1 MQYERARRCSLLSL
15 NPSKMMTVD
24 SISLTILTPEK
35 TLLEIMVSKVEL
47 PGAKGRF
54 MVLKNHIPLI
64 SALVEGSVTYMSDG
78 KEGRVEI
85 RNGFAE
91 INANKVIVC
100 AEV

>member
-1 MQYERARRCSLLSL
+1 
-15 NPSKMMTVD
+15 MTMTD

>member
-1 MQYERARRCSLLSL
+1 
-15 NPSKMMTVD
+15 MTD
-24 SISLTILTPEK
+24 SISLTVLTPEK

-64 SALVEGSVTYMSDG
+64 SALVEGNVTYMSEG
-78 KEGRVEI
+78 NEGRVAI
-85 RNGFAE
+85 TTGFAE

>member
-1 MQYERARRCSLLSL
+1 
-15 NPSKMMTVD
+15 MMD

-35 TLLEIMVSKVEL
+35 TLLDIMVSKVEL

-64 SALVEGSVTYMSDG
+64 SALVEGSVAYMSDG

>member
-1 MQYERARRCSLLSL
+1 MA
-15 NPSKMMTVD
+15 MTD
-24 SISLTILTPEK
+24 NISLTVLTPEK

-64 SALVEGSVTYMSDG
+64 SSLVEGSVTYMSDG

-85 RNGFAE
+85 LTGFVE

>member
-1 MQYERARRCSLLSL
+1 
-15 NPSKMMTVD
+15 MTMAD

-35 TLLEIMVSKVEL
+35 TLLDIMVSKVEL

>member
-1 MQYERARRCSLLSL
+1 
-15 NPSKMMTVD
+15 MTD

-35 TLLEIMVSKVEL
+35 TLLDIMVSKVEL

-64 SALVEGSVTYMSDG
+64 SALVEGSVAYMSDG

-91 INANKVIVC
+91 INADKVIVC

>member
-1 MQYERARRCSLLSL
+1 
-15 NPSKMMTVD
+15 MTMKD

-35 TLLEIMVSKVEL
+35 TLLDIMVSKVEL

-64 SALVEGSVTYMSDG
+64 SALVEGSVTYLSDG

>member
-1 MQYERARRCSLLSL
+1 
-15 NPSKMMTVD
+15 MMD
-24 SISLTILTPEK
+24 CISLTILTPEK

-64 SALVEGSVTYMSDG
+64 SALVEGNITYMSEG
-78 KEGRVEI
+78 KEERVAI
-85 RNGFAE
+85 TTGFDE
-91 INANKVIVC
+91 INANTVIVC

>member
-1 MQYERARRCSLLSL
+1 
-15 NPSKMMTVD
+15 MTD

-35 TLLEIMVSKVEL
+35 TLLDIMVSKVEL

-64 SALVEGSVTYMSDG
+64 SALVEGSVAYESDG

>member
-1 MQYERARRCSLLSL
+1 MAM
-15 NPSKMMTVD
+15 KD

-64 SALVEGSVTYMSDG
+64 SALVEGSVTYMSEG
-78 KEGRVEI
+78 KEGRVDI
-85 RNGFAE
+85 RTGFSE

>member
-1 MQYERARRCSLLSL
+1 MA
-15 NPSKMMTVD
+15 MTD
-24 SISLTILTPEK
+24 SISLTVLTPEK
-35 TLLEIMVSKVEL
+35 TLLEIMVCKVEL

-64 SALVEGSVTYMSDG
+64 SSLVEGSVTYMSDG

-85 RNGFAE
+85 LTGFVE

>member
-1 MQYERARRCSLLSL
+1 MA
-15 NPSKMMTVD
+15 D

-35 TLLEIMVSKVEL
+35 TLLDIMVGKVEL

>member
-1 MQYERARRCSLLSL
+1 
-15 NPSKMMTVD
+15 MTMAD

-35 TLLEIMVSKVEL
+35 TLLDIMVSKVEL

-78 KEGRVEI
+78 KESRVEI
-85 RNGFAE
+85 RAGFAE